1 MGSAFVF
8 RYLGNN
14 SLSTSEEFKPHEA
27 PLRSAEGDTVVRTY
41 SRPASMGDVQSA
53 RSSDEMRCFEP
64 NVDVATI
71 VLSHVDG
78 VETRVALACVS
89 RTWRNAARLP
99 ESRPAR
105 YDGMLLRVLRES
117 IPGLEDLWPES
128 QAPEA
133 WIGVD
138 MEDDRVVR
146 LNFSAELT
154 YPTPRPLLAVPAVI
168 GQFASLTVLNF
179 SSTQLTSVPAEI
191 WQLTSLQWLYL
202 SRNQLTSLPAEIG
215 QLTSLQWLYLIDNR
229 LTSLPAEI
237 GQLTS
242 LRELRLI
249 GNSLTGLPAEIG
261 QLTSLEG
268 LYLSC
273 NLLTSLP
280 AEIGQLTSLTLL
292 DLFNNNLTSLPAE
305 IGQLASL
312 KRFYFSNKKL
322 MSVPASIINELRARG
337 CNVET

>member
-1 MGSAFVF
+1 
-8 RYLGNN
+8 
-14 SLSTSEEFKPHEA
+14 
-27 PLRSAEGDTVVRTY
+27 VRAAAT
-41 SRPASMGDVQSA
+41 RCGAS
-53 RSSDEMRCFEP
+53 
-64 NVDVATI
+64 TI

-168 GQFASLTVLNF
+168 G
-179 SSTQLTSVPAEI
+179 
-191 WQLTSLQWLYL
+191 QLTSLQWLYL

-312 KRFYFSNKKL
+312 KSFYVGNLL

>member
-168 GQFASLTVLNF
+168 GQFASLTVLNL

-215 QLTSLQWLYLIDNR
+215 QLRSLRELNLDHNQ
-229 LTSLPAEI
+229 LTSLPVEI
-237 GQLTS
+237 GQLTLLEHLGLAEHR
-242 LRELRLI
+242 LR
-249 GNSLTGLPAEIG
+249 TLPAAIG
-261 QLTSLEG
+261 E
-268 LYLSC
+268 
-273 NLLTSLP
+273 
-280 AEIGQLTSLTLL
+280 
-292 DLFNNNLTSLPAE
+292 
-305 IGQLASL
+305 LA
-312 KRFYFSNKKL
+312 
-322 MSVPASIINELRARG
+322 VRG
-337 CNVET
+337 CTVFLMKVDE

>member
-1 MGSAFVF
+1 VGSAFVF

-312 KRFYFSNKKL
+312 KSFYVGNLL
-322 MSVPASIINELRARG
+322 MSVPASIINELKARG

>member
-1 MGSAFVF
+1 VGSAFVF

-312 KRFYFSNKKL
+312 KSFYVGNLL

>member
-1 MGSAFVF
+1 VGSAFVF

-273 NLLTSLP
+273 NLMTRLP

-312 KRFYFSNKKL
+312 KSFYVGNLL

>member
-1 MGSAFVF
+1 VGSAFVF

-168 GQFASLTVLNF
+168 GQFASLTVLNL

-312 KRFYFSNKKL
+312 KSFYVGNLL